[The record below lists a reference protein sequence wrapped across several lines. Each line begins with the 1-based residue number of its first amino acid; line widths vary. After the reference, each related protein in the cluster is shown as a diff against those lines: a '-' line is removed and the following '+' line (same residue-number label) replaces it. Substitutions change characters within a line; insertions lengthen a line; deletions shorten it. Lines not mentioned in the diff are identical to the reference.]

1 MFKTR
6 TSVLIR
12 SLSKIVKIKGVGVL
26 KIQDSRDQENV
37 LVKRTQFSTGF
48 HIHEA
53 FQQTAVDTESFGFC
67 SSYLEMAVFSLN

>member
-12 SLSKIVKIKGVGVL
+12 SLSKIVKVKGVGVL

-53 FQQTAVDTESFGFC
+53 FQQIAVDPKASAF
-67 SSYLEMAVFSLN
+67 VPRI